1 MAVKK
6 LSISLDESVA
16 ERAASAA
23 ASHGVSLSAWLNA
36 AAERAIRIEDGLA
49 AVREWEQEHGELS
62 AEERA
67 WADKEIAAD
76 RELLDELASE
86 FGGRSAAIKQGLV
99 MLAEEHRRRRAL
111 ADFMAEWVAES
122 GPPGPD
128 GVAAMRERHFS
139 QR

>member
-1 MAVKK
+1 MASTVEQM
-6 LSISLDESVA
+6 ESDADTGATA
-16 ERAASAA
+16 ETT
-23 ASHGVSLSAWLNA
+23 
-36 AAERAIRIEDGLA
+36 
-49 AVREWEQEHGELS
+49 AVRLDDED
-62 AEERA
+62 RA
-67 WADKEIAAD
+67 
-76 RELLDELASE
+76 LLDELASE

-122 GPPGPD
+122 GPPDPD